1 MPRIGIGIRIPLP
14 VEALQHQYLRFADRL
29 HACTTHLQAGRAGEF
44 ERGVLD
50 ALHIVLVLL
59 LRKLCQVDAMAVFD
73 RDLGA
78 CATHAGSRL
87 QVLHDFVRELAC
99 LLQLLGSLG
108 QGFELV
114 RAVEGLGGARGLY

>member
-1 MPRIGIGIRIPLP
+1 MQTVKLNNSIEMPVLGYGVFQVSP
-14 VEALQHQYLRFADRL
+14 EE
-29 HACTTHLQAGRAGEF
+29 C
-44 ERGVLD
+44 ERCVLD

-59 LRKLCQVDAMAVFD
+59 LRKLCQVDAMVVFD

-87 QVLHDFVRELAC
+87 QVLHDFVRQLAC

-108 QGFELV
+108 QSFKLV
-114 RAVEGLGGARGLY
+114 RAVEGLGWARGLY